1 MTMSTCPDKDLL
13 SAYIDGE
20 LISPW
25 KETIK
30 QHLQEC
36 TTCRE
41 IYNRY
46 TIVQRCMQTASAAH
60 EFDSARSFAKLNE
73 KRVAVLKSKQYH
85 KTKQQRVTRKVS
97 WCFSSIRVPVPAVA
111 AAILLFVLMPLGLFL
126 KTEVTT
132 ASIAVSKSSFT
143 PIIPVSLEKQK
154 SIAEIDYG
162 VSQGNAGEPYTVSS
176 KAVNANAKLFTV
188 GEFARLYST
197 NEDMF
202 APAQSTVSLKIS
214 SPSFPLGTGYQP
226 LYSTTRTDSVTNT
239 R

>member
-1 MTMSTCPDKDLL
+1 MSTCPDNDLL

-85 KTKQQRVTRKVS
+85 KTKQQRVARKVS

-111 AAILLFVLMPLGLFL
+111 AAILLFVLMPLVLFL
-126 KTEVTT
+126 KPESALT
-132 ASIAVSKSSFT
+132 AVAASRSSFT
-143 PIIPVSLEKQK
+143 PIVPVSLEKQK
-154 SIAEIDYG
+154 SVSEIDYG
-162 VSQGNAGEPYTVSS
+162 ISQVNAGYSYAVAN
-176 KAVNANAKLFTV
+176 KAVNANDKLFTV
-188 GEFARLYST
+188 GEFARLYSK
-197 NEDMF
+197 NENMF
-202 APAQSTVSLKIS
+202 APAQSTVNLKIS
-214 SPSFPLGTGYQP
+214 SPSFPFAAGYQP
-226 LYSTTRTDSVTNT
+226 LSSAVSTGSAINT